1 MPYANIRLDSYE
13 SINDHIIY
21 PGNTHEKPPDIA
33 IHQCKILLYFFSLTN
48 MSIDMNP
55 TPTSPLGIAIL
66 TVCGVGLFFCL
77 LMTILIFLHRH
88 LKPIMISSPVFCYLQ
103 LLGISMCYMTL
114 ILLVRQPTPATCV
127 SRQFLFCMG
136 FTFVVG
142 SIIAKNYRIY
152 KM

>member
-1 MPYANIRLDSYE
+1 
-13 SINDHIIY
+13 
-21 PGNTHEKPPDIA
+21 
-33 IHQCKILLYFFSLTN
+33 
-48 MSIDMNP
+48 MNP

-77 LMTILIFLHRH
+77 LMAILIFFHRH

-103 LLGISMCYMTL
+103 LLGISMCYITL
-114 ILLVRQPTPATCV
+114 ILYVRQPTPATCV